1 MITIGITGIIGSGK
15 TTASAMLKKKGL
27 PVIDLD
33 DLAKKT
39 LALKEVHEEITEK
52 IGRGFVENGAI
63 VVGRLRDAVF
73 VDKEKLRKLE
83 EIVHPRVRERLFETI
98 EGHKDRGAGT
108 VIVDGPLL
116 FETGLHRRLDKT
128 IVVTA
133 DMDIIRKRLKKRG
146 MSTDDIEK
154 RIAHQIPLSEKEKA
168 ADLIVRNNGTK
179 KDLDRE
185 IENLLERIKE
195 WEVRPDASQ

>member
-39 LALKEVHEEITEK
+39 LALKEVQEEITEK
-52 IGRGFVENGAI
+52 IGKGFVENGAI
-63 VVGRLRDAVF
+63 VVERLRDAVF
-73 VDKEKLRKLE
+73 VDRVKLGRLE
-83 EIVHPRVRERLFETI
+83 EIVHPRVRGRLFEMI
-98 EGHKDRGAGT
+98 GEYKDEGAGT

-116 FETGLHRRLDKT
+116 FETGLYKKLDKT
-128 IVVTA
+128 IVVAA
-133 DMDIIRKRLKKRG
+133 DMGIIRKRLKKRG
-146 MSTDDIEK
+146 MSADDIEK
-154 RIAHQIPLSEKEKA
+154 RISHQIPLNEKEKA